1 MTDDTLTDNKASNFD
16 ERGKFVK
23 GNTIGKLPRE
33 KIYSTKELVQAIRE
47 VEEEG
52 DKFGNKIDIL
62 KHYVRQSLIDNRV
75 MIDLIGK
82 KIPKIT
88 INEITNTGLPFNLFV
103 TTFSD
108 ELPPD
113 LPQEIRDKI
122 KEYVKAKEEEIN
134 ERPDKL
140 EKPKSETVVNKGQNG
155 SPSPAR

>member
-1 MTDDTLTDNKASNFD
+1 MGKDIDPIIGNNTDRDNK
-16 ERGKFVK
+16 GKFLP
-23 GNTIGKLPRE
+23 GNQCGKLPRE

-103 TTFSD
+103 TQFI
-108 ELPPD
+108 E
-113 LPQEIRDKI
+113 E
-122 KEYVKAKEEEIN
+122 KAKEREIN
-134 ERPDKL
+134 E
-140 EKPKSETVVNKGQNG
+140 KPKFETVINKGQNG
-155 SPSPAR
+155 SPPPCG